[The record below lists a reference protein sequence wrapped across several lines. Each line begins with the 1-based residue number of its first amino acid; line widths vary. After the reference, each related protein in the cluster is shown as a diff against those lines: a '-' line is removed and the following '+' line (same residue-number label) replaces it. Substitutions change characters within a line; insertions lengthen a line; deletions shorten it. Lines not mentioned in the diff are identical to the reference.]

1 MLHSSVVSSTSVRVS
16 PLSTLQTISPL
27 STLQTNKTETSV
39 PRTSCKVHVTSDRLK
54 HKSRSVHTHT
64 HTILIKKITNTK
76 FNENLSGENRPVPCG
91 RTLQVYR
98 SLFATVSECAYK
110 MLTTEA

>member
-1 MLHSSVVSSTSVRVS
+1 MLHSSVVSSTSVRV
-16 PLSTLQTISPL
+16 SPL

-64 HTILIKKITNTK
+64 HTHNFDKKITNTK